1 MTAIG
6 TSSGAP
12 IVEPSGAERRR
23 EQRYEVSLD
32 GDLGVDGE
40 ILPVTIGDLSGS
52 GALLVIDRPP
62 EEGTIADLWIAG
74 YGDLEIKVMFSGD
87 GLCGVMFTHP
97 AEHRDRLLKWLTQQ
111 MAEGRATERR
121 S

>member
-1 MTAIG
+1 MNATG
-6 TSSGAP
+6 THT
-12 IVEPSGAERRR
+12 VEPSGAERRR
-23 EQRYEVSLD
+23 EQRYEVKLQ

-52 GALLVIDRPP
+52 GAMLVIDNPP
-62 EEGTIADLWIAG
+62 EEGTIADLWISG
-74 YGDLEIKVMFSGD
+74 FGDLEIKIMFSGD
-87 GLCGVMFTHP
+87 GVCGVMFTHP

-111 MAEGRATERR
+111 MADSQAH

>member
-1 MTAIG
+1 MSATG
-6 TSSGAP
+6 TRT
-12 IVEPSGAERRR
+12 VEPSGAERRR
-23 EQRYEVSLD
+23 EQRYEVKLD

-52 GALLVIDRPP
+52 GAMLVLDRPP

-87 GLCGVMFTHP
+87 GVCGVMFTHP
-97 AEHRDRLLKWLTQQ
+97 AEHRDRLLKWLMQQ
-111 MAEGRATERR
+111 MADDQAAVSGAGT
-121 S
+121 

>member
-1 MTAIG
+1 MNATGIP
-6 TSSGAP
+6 S
-12 IVEPSGAERRR
+12 VEPSSAERRR
-23 EQRYEVSLD
+23 EQRYDVNLN

-52 GALLVIDRPP
+52 GAMLVLERPP

-74 YGDLEIKVMFSGD
+74 FGDLEIKVMFSGD
-87 GLCGVMFTHP
+87 GVCGVMFTHP

-111 MAEGRATERR
+111 MADGHAKERR
-121 S
+121 AGP